1 MSSLAIKQE
10 IMMLEEQEQTP
21 QTRKRLTILYAQR
34 DAANG
39 AVAAAAQKKQVE
51 ADAALAKVAKKSRSG
66 GDPKPVHD
74 GQLLA
79 CRDCEANY
87 FISEKEK
94 TYFSEKGLTMPTRCY
109 PCRQEKKAQRQGPQP
124 MHISCK
130 DCQNNFVHS
139 IGAQQHYE
147 ENGWEVPIRCVDCR
161 AVKKMAPFAINCKDC
176 HTDFNFSVGSQ
187 IHFKQAGWSAPS
199 RCAGCR
205 KTNKAKV
212 AAEAAA
218 GGINPAELIAAARAM
233 VNGDGTFNVG
243 ADEETIAVVVE
254 AFAEKTE

>member
-10 IMMLEEQEQTP
+10 IITLEEQQQTP
-21 QTRKRLTILYAQR
+21 QIKARLTILYAQR

-39 AVAAAAQKKQVE
+39 AVAVAAQKKQAE

-66 GDPKPVHD
+66 GDSRPVHD

-87 FISEKEK
+87 FISEKEQAFF
-94 TYFSEKGLTMPTRCY
+94 TEKGLTMPTRCY

-124 MHISCK
+124 MLISCK
-130 DCQNNFVHS
+130 DCPTQFIHS
-139 IGAQQHYE
+139 IGAQKHYE
-147 ENGWEVPIRCVDCR
+147 ENGWEVPIRCVNCR

-187 IHFKQAGWSAPS
+187 IHFKQAGWAAPN
-199 RCAGCR
+199 RCAPCR
-205 KTNKAKV
+205 KTNKAKI
-212 AAEAAA
+212 AAEA
-218 GGINPAELIAAARAM
+218 P
-233 VNGDGTFNVG
+233 
-243 ADEETIAVVVE
+243 AVVVTEEEVIAIVEE
-254 AFAEKTE
+254 AFAEKPAE

>member
-39 AVAAAAQKKQVE
+39 AVAAAAQKKQAE

-94 TYFSEKGLTMPTRCY
+94 AFFSEKGLTMPTRCY

-130 DCQNNFVHS
+130 DCQANFVHS

-147 ENGWEVPIRCVDCR
+147 ENGWEVPIRCVECR

-187 IHFKQAGWSAPS
+187 IHFKQAGWAAPS
-199 RCAGCR
+199 RCVGCR

-212 AAEAAA
+212 AAEAAS
-218 GGINPAELIAAARAM
+218 GINPAELIAAASAM

-254 AFAEKTE
+254 AFAKKTE

>member
-21 QTRKRLTILYAQR
+21 QTRKRLTILYGQR
-34 DAANG
+34 DAASA
-39 AVAAAAQKKQVE
+39 AVATAAQKKQAD
-51 ADAALAKVAKKSRSG
+51 ADAALAKIAKKSRSG
-66 GDPKPVHD
+66 GDPRPVHD
-74 GQLLA
+74 GQLLS

-94 TYFSEKGLTMPTRCY
+94 TFFSEKGLTMPTRCY

-212 AAEAAA
+212 ATEAAA

>member
-10 IMMLEEQEQTP
+10 IMMMEEQTQTP
-21 QTRKRLTILYAQR
+21 QTKARLAILYAQR

-39 AVAAAAQKKQVE
+39 LVAAAAQKKQAE
-51 ADAALAKVAKKSRSG
+51 ADAALAKVAKKLRG
-66 GDPKPVHD
+66 GGGGEAKEVHS

-87 FISEKEK
+87 FISDKEQAFF
-94 TYFSEKGLTMPTRCY
+94 TEKGLTMPTRCY
-109 PCRQEKKAQRQGPQP
+109 PCRQEKKAERQGPQP

-130 DCQNNFVHS
+130 DCQKDFVHS
-139 IGAQQHYE
+139 IGAQHHYE
-147 ENGWEVPIRCVDCR
+147 ENGWAVPIRCIDCR
-161 AVKKMAPFAINCKDC
+161 TVKKMAPFAINCKDC

-187 IHFKQAGWSAPS
+187 IHFKQVGWAAPS

-212 AAEAAA
+212 AAEA
-218 GGINPAELIAAARAM
+218 PAVVA
-233 VNGDGTFNVG
+233 T
-243 ADEETIAVVVE
+243 EEEVITIVVE
-254 AFAEKTE
+254 AFTEKPAE